1 MNTLESLEKIRPIWL
16 HRTSTR
22 LASGEELRDSLR
34 ESLDRFYELMITA
47 VEIGDPTNITPV
59 LDEWVETR
67 TRTDLVSLE
76 SNLANMLNQL
86 LLISLEVVGE
96 NYQLEDAYLI
106 NLAIL
111 PIFLEGIN
119 YASQKETELQVQHI
133 ANDLELANTT
143 LARLDKS
150 KSDFIAIAAHEL
162 KTPLT
167 LIEGYCSMLREQ
179 VSESENNLQVE
190 ILLKGIDNGA
200 YRLREIVND
209 MVDVS
214 LIDNDL
220 LSLHFQ
226 PIWINQII
234 RVLEKEFEKTINERR
249 ITLDVQPFQGSGEM
263 TFGDAERL
271 FQAFRNVISNAIKF
285 TPDDGKI
292 IVDGRKL
299 PGFIEITVSD
309 TGIGIDPDDQTRIF
323 EKFGRLGSV
332 SLHSSGK
339 TKYKGG
345 GPGLGLPITKGII
358 EAHGGAIWVESD
370 RFDEYEFPG
379 STFHILLPMLETPPD
394 DRSAKLFSPLKNLN
408 T

>member
-1 MNTLESLEKIRPIWL
+1 MEIRSTWLNRVSSSLATEKELRENFKQSLEYFFNLLI
-16 HRTSTR
+16 S
-22 LASGEELRDSLR
+22 
-34 ESLDRFYELMITA
+34 A
-47 VEIGDPTNITPV
+47 VEAHDPSKLMPV
-59 LDEWVETR
+59 LDEWVEAR
-67 TRTDLVSLE
+67 TRSDLDSLE
-76 SNLANMLNQL
+76 SNLPNVLNQIL
-86 LLISLEVVGE
+86 SITLEVVAE
-96 NYQLEDAYLI
+96 NHKPEQALSV
-106 NLAIL
+106 NNSIL
-111 PIFLEGIN
+111 PIFLQGMN
-119 YASQKETELQVQHI
+119 YAAQRETELQVDHI
-133 ANDLELANTT
+133 ARELERANTT

-179 VSESENNLQVE
+179 VMGLGDGDQVE
-190 ILLKGIDNGA
+190 ILLKGIDNGTF
-200 YRLREIVND
+200 RLREIVND
-209 MVDVS
+209 MIDVS

-226 PIWINQII
+226 PVWINRII
-234 RVLEKEFEKTINERR
+234 GVLKKEFEKTVNQRKQ
-249 ITLDVQPFQGSGEM
+249 TLDVRPFPGSNEM

-271 FQAFRNVISNAIKF
+271 YQALRNVLSNAIKY
-285 TPDDGKI
+285 TPDHGII

-299 PGFIEITVSD
+299 PGFIEIIVSD

-323 EKFGRLGSV
+323 EKFGQLGRV

-370 RFDEYEFPG
+370 KYDEEACPG
-379 STFHILLPMLETPPD
+379 STFHILLPMIKSAPD
-394 DRSAKLFSPLKNLN
+394 DRSAKLFSPLADIDL
-408 T
+408 